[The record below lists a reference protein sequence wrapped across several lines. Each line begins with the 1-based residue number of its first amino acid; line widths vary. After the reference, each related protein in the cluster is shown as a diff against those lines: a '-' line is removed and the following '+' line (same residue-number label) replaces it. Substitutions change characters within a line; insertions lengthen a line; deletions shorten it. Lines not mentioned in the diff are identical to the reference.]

1 MEAVS
6 GCGESIS
13 HKASDSDHQE
23 MVRVMV
29 GPLMAFLKTSPKFSG
44 GRAAVAAAKAA
55 AALRGSALP
64 EPNAAYKVGLR

>member
-44 GRAAVAAAKAA
+44 GRAAAAA
-55 AALRGSALP
+55 AALRESALP

>member
-29 GPLMAFLKTSPKFSG
+29 GPLMAFLKTSPKFRVGWG
-44 GRAAVAAAKAA
+44 GEGGAENQPV
-55 AALRGSALP
+55 
-64 EPNAAYKVGLR
+64 

>member
-44 GRAAVAAAKAA
+44 GRAAVH
-55 AALRGSALP
+55 P
-64 EPNAAYKVGLR
+64 E